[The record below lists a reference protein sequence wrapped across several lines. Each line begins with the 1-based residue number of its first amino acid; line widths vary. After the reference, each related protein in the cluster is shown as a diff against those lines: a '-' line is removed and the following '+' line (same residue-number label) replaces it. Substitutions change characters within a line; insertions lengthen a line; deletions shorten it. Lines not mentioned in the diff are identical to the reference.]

1 MHLFHDPRRFY
12 MIPIALLAVLCASGL
27 AHAAAPVSSRV
38 STALFARLSAGDGSA
53 TVEVIAYIDDGL
65 ELAGLDRSLRLASA
79 GKKKRHSEV
88 VSTMLATAGQ
98 TQAPIIELLQQGA
111 AAGAVDSYRAFW
123 VNNSIV
129 IIARASFVAE
139 LSARDEI
146 EYITLDRT
154 LYRSDPLKQT
164 SRVAAMPHPDTLRAK
179 SYPIR
184 TLELDKLWDRGL
196 TGKGVLV
203 CAIGSGIDG
212 NHAML
217 GSKWRGNN
225 GATSAESWFD
235 PVDGSTFPFDD
246 EPNSPSHGTSV
257 TGIMVGGER
266 NYGVAYDAQWIGA
279 KIFDN
284 QNLSPDGTSTTK
296 DSWLIAAFQWALDP
310 DGNPETVV
318 DVPDVI
324 NNSYGTT
331 GEYNEDICR
340 QIIWRM
346 IDRVEAAGT
355 VVIFSAGNE
364 GPDPWTTGSPASRTE
379 SPVNVFA
386 VGSVDST
393 GRISPFSS
401 RGPSACDSLSIKPT
415 VCGPGERV
423 PVILTSE
430 HGLSYKYVN
439 GTSFSAPYVAGLVA
453 LIRQANPT
461 LTPDEVKYL
470 IIDSAVDH
478 GLPGPDFAYGYGV
491 INPVAL
497 FENLPLPNQPI
508 LYSKRIE
515 AYDEAGGNGNG
526 YLEQG
531 ERIELVVPV
540 FNSGTTITDVTAR
553 LRTSSPG
560 IVLIDTTA
568 GYGDIAQFEGA
579 SNTLDPFVLDVDLD
593 AQAGGQ
599 LVLLLDLVGSGGQH
613 TQTLQ
618 LTLPIAPAVQGLA
631 VHDAGSFRFSLTNYG
646 QFGGGIGSGKV
657 GEGLRYPADAGY
669 TILHRGALL
678 LGTSSLKVSDG
689 IAGNDWSPGPGGPIR
704 FIENS
709 PRADQMTVGY
719 TEEKSAGTINA
730 IGVKLKQTT
739 MAWRDSPDNDYV
751 IVEYDIRNPHAG
763 TINNVYVGLYAD
775 WDIPDSIPTR
785 NAVGWND
792 ALNLSYVYN
801 PQESSFPVGGLA
813 LVSGHRVSGA
823 RAVSNWQYVH
833 ANYSDNLFY
842 AFMSGGT
849 ALAASDSLDDWSTV
863 LASGPHSIAPGD
875 TLRLAWAVVVGDNE
889 ADLLANTQAA
899 HTRYNGSLAL
909 AGEQGE
915 SRAGPNLPRAFS
927 LMQNAPNPFN
937 PSTTIS
943 YSLPK
948 DTEPVRVKLTV
959 YDIRGRTVSVLADR
973 VQDGGDYTVNWD
985 GTDEAGR
992 QVASGVYFYRLRAGS
1007 FTATRK
1013 MVMLK

>member
-1 MHLFHDPRRFY
+1 MHLFHNPRRCCA
-12 MIPIALLAVLCASGL
+12 ILIALLAALSAPGL
-27 AHAAAPVSSRV
+27 VSAAEPVGSRV
-38 STALFARLSAGDGSA
+38 SAGLFAKLSAGDGSA
-53 TVEVIAYIDDGL
+53 TVEVIAYLNDGL

-79 GKKKRHSEV
+79 DKKKRHAEV
-88 VSTMLATAGQ
+88 VGTLLATAGQ
-98 TQAPIIELLQQGA
+98 TQAPIIELLEQGA
-111 AAGAVDSYRAFW
+111 AAGAVDRYRPFW

-129 IIARASFVAE
+129 ITARASFVIA
-139 LSARDEI
+139 LSAREEI

-154 LYRSDPLKQT
+154 LYRDDILKSD
-164 SRVAAMPHPDTLRAK
+164 SRIMAIPNPDTLRAR

-184 TLELDKLWDRGL
+184 TLQLDRIWDRGL

-212 NHAML
+212 SHALL
-217 GSKWRGNN
+217 GSKWRGHN
-225 GATSAESWFD
+225 GGTSAESWFD
-235 PVDGSTFPFDD
+235 PVDGSTFPYDD
-246 EPNSPSHGTSV
+246 EPNAPSHGTGV
-257 TGIMVGGER
+257 MGIMVGGER
-266 NYGVAYDAQWIGA
+266 TLGVAYDAQWIGA

-284 QNLSPDGTSTTK
+284 KNLSPDGTSTTK

-331 GEYNEDICR
+331 GEYKEDICR
-340 QIIWRM
+340 QVIWRM

-364 GPDPWTTGSPASRTE
+364 GPEPWTTGSPASRTQ

-423 PVILTSE
+423 PTIVSSDY
-430 HGLSYKYVN
+430 GFSYQRIS
-439 GTSFSAPYVAGLVA
+439 GTSFSAPYVSALAA

-470 IIDSAVDH
+470 IIDSAVDR

-491 INPVAL
+491 IDPLTL
-497 FENLPLPNQPI
+497 FENLPLPSQPI

-515 AYDEAGGNGNG
+515 ADDRAGGNGNG

-560 IVLIDTTA
+560 IVLRDTTA
-568 GYGDIAQFEGA
+568 AYGDIAQFEGA
-579 SNTLDPFVLDVDLD
+579 SNTAEPFVFDVALD
-593 AQAGGQ
+593 ALAGSQ
-599 LVLLLDLVGSGGQH
+599 LVLLLDLTGSGGEH

-631 VHDAGSFRFSLTNYG
+631 VHDVGSFRFSLTNYG
-646 QFGGGIGSGKV
+646 QFGGRIGSNQV

-689 IAGNDWSPGPGGPIR
+689 VAGQDWAPGPGGPIQL
-704 FIENS
+704 IEDS
-709 PRADQMTVGY
+709 PRADQLTVGY

-739 MAWRDSPDNDYV
+739 MAWRNSPDNDYV
-751 IVEYDIRNPHAG
+751 IIEYEVRNPHSA

-785 NAVGWND
+785 NAVGWNET
-792 ALNLSYVYN
+792 LSLSYMYN

-813 LVSGHRVSGA
+813 LVSGQRVSGA
-823 RAVSNWQYVH
+823 RAVSNWRYVH
-833 ANYSDNLFY
+833 ANYSDNVFF

-849 ALAASDSLDDWSTV
+849 ALAANDSLDDWSTV

-889 ADLLANTQAA
+889 ADLLVNTQAA
-899 HTRYNGSLAL
+899 RTKYSGSLAL
-909 AGEQGE
+909 AGQQSA
-915 SRAGPNLPRAFS
+915 SRAGPVLPRAFG
-927 LMQNAPNPFN
+927 LKQNAPNPFN
-937 PSTTIS
+937 PGTTIA
-943 YSLPK
+943 YSVPEGTQPL
-948 DTEPVRVKLTV
+948 RVKLTV
-959 YDIRGRTVSVLADR
+959 YDIRGRTVAVLTDR
-973 VQDGGDYTVNWD
+973 VQQGGDYTVSWD
-985 GTDEAGR
+985 GTDGSGR
-992 QVASGVYFYRLRAGS
+992 RLSSGVYFYRLRAGS

>member
-1 MHLFHDPRRFY
+1 VYLIIFPKRFSLFL
-12 MIPIALLAVLCASGL
+12 IALIAALSFCTI

-38 STALFARLSAGDGSA
+38 SPGLFDRLTAVDGSA
-53 TVEVIAYIDDGL
+53 TVEVIVYIDDGL
-65 ELAGLDRSLRLASA
+65 ELAGLDNSLRLAA
-79 GKKKRHSEV
+79 ADKKKRHSEV
-88 VSTMLATAGQ
+88 VNTMLATTGQ
-98 TQAPIIELLQQGA
+98 TQAPIIELLEQGA
-111 AAGAVDSYRAFW
+111 ASGAVDSYQTFW

-129 IIARASFVAE
+129 ITARASFVTG
-139 LSARDEI
+139 LSTREEI
-146 EYITLDRT
+146 EYITLDRIH
-154 LYRSDPLKQT
+154 YRKDPLKQN
-164 SRVAAMPHPDTLRAK
+164 SRITAIPHPDTLRAQ

-212 NHAML
+212 SHALL
-217 GSKWRGNN
+217 GPKWRGQN
-225 GATSAESWFD
+225 GGTSAESWFD

-246 EPNSPSHGTSV
+246 EPVASHGTGV
-257 TGIMVGGER
+257 MGIMVAGER
-266 NYGVAYDAQWIGA
+266 NLGVAYDAQWIGA

-284 QNLSPDGTSTTK
+284 QNLTPDGASSTK

-310 DGNPETVV
+310 DGNPETIV

-340 QIIWRM
+340 QVIWRM
-346 IDRVEAAGT
+346 IDNVEAAGT

-393 GRISPFSS
+393 GRISSFSS
-401 RGPSACDSLSIKPT
+401 RGPSACDSFSIKPT
-415 VCGPGERV
+415 VCGPGQRV
-423 PVILTSE
+423 PTILSSE
-430 HGLSYKYVN
+430 YGLSYRYID

-461 LTPDEVKYL
+461 LTPDEIKYL
-470 IIDSAVDH
+470 IIDSADDR

-491 INPVAL
+491 IDPVAL
-497 FENLPLPNQPI
+497 FESLPLPNQPI

-515 AYDEAGGNGNG
+515 AEDTTGGNGNG

-531 ERIELVVPV
+531 ERIQLVVPV

-560 IVLIDTTA
+560 IVLVDTTA
-568 GYGDIAQFEGA
+568 DYGDIAQFEGA
-579 SNTLDPFVLDVDLD
+579 SNTLDPFVIDVALD
-593 AQAGGQ
+593 AEAGGQ
-599 LVLLLDLVGSGGQH
+599 LVLLLDLIGSGGQH

-631 VHDAGSFRFSLTNYG
+631 VHDAGSFRLSLTNYG
-646 QFGGGIGSGKV
+646 QFGGGIGNGKV
-657 GEGLRYPADAGY
+657 GESLRYPADAEY
-669 TILHRGALL
+669 AILHRGALL

-689 IAGNDWSPGPGGPIR
+689 IAENDWVPGPGGPIK

-739 MAWRDSPDNDYV
+739 MAWRDSPDNDFV
-751 IVEYDIRNPHAG
+751 IIEYDIRNPHAG

-785 NAVGWND
+785 NAVGWNE
-792 ALNLSYVYN
+792 ALNLSYVQN

-813 LVSGHRVSGA
+813 LVSDHRVSGA

-833 ANYSDNLFY
+833 TNYSDNLFY

-863 LASGPHSIAPGD
+863 VASGPHSIPPGE

-889 ADLLANTQAA
+889 ADLIANTQAA
-899 HTRYNGSLAL
+899 HTRYSGSLAL
-909 AGEQGE
+909 AGEQDQ
-915 SRAGPNLPRAFS
+915 SRAGPGLPRAFS
-927 LMQNAPNPFN
+927 LSQNAPNPFN
-937 PSTTIS
+937 PSTTVS
-943 YSLPK
+943 YSVPE
-948 DTEPVRVKLTV
+948 DTEPLRVKLTV
-959 YDIRGRTVSVLADR
+959 YDIRGRTVAVLADR
-973 VQDGGDYTVNWD
+973 VQDGGNYTVNWD
-985 GTDEAGR
+985 GTDKAGR
-992 QVASGVYFYRLRAGS
+992 QVASGIYFYRLRAGS

>member
-1 MHLFHDPRRFY
+1 ML
-12 MIPIALLAVLCASGL
+12 IALLAALSLSTIAR
-27 AHAAAPVSSRV
+27 AAEPVSSRL
-38 STALFARLSAGDGSA
+38 SPKLFSELTSGGGSA

-65 ELAGLDRSLRLASA
+65 ELAGLDRSLRLAA
-79 GKKKRHSEV
+79 ADKKKRHAEV
-88 VSTMLATAGQ
+88 VGTMLATTEQ
-98 TQAPIIELLQQGA
+98 TQAPIIELLKQGA
-111 AAGAVDSYRAFW
+111 ASGAVDYYRAFW

-129 IIARASFVAE
+129 ITARASFVIE
-139 LSARDEI
+139 LSAREEI
-146 EYITLDRT
+146 EYITLDRVH
-154 LYRSDPLKQT
+154 YRNDPLQNT
-164 SRVAAMPHPDTLRAK
+164 SRITAIPHPDTLRAR
-179 SYPIR
+179 SYPIF
-184 TLELDKLWDRGL
+184 TLQLDRLWNMGL

-212 NHAML
+212 NHAL
-217 GSKWRGNN
+217 LNSKWRGIN
-225 GATSAESWFD
+225 GGTSAESWFD
-235 PVDGSTFPFDD
+235 PVDGSTFPYDD
-246 EPNSPSHGTSV
+246 ESLAPSHGTGV
-257 TGIMVGGER
+257 MGIMVGGER
-266 NYGVAYDAQWIGA
+266 TLGVAYDAQWIGA

-284 QNLSPDGTSTTK
+284 RNLTEDGQSTTK
-296 DSWLIAAFQWALDP
+296 DSWMIAAFQWALDP

-324 NNSYGTT
+324 NNSYGVT

-340 QIIWRM
+340 QVIWRM

-364 GPDPWTTGSPASRTE
+364 GPEPWSTGSPASRTQ

-386 VGSVDST
+386 VGSVDFT
-393 GRISPFSS
+393 GRISSFSS

-415 VCGPGERV
+415 VCGPGEQV
-423 PVILTSE
+423 VTIVSSE
-430 HGLSYKYVN
+430 YGFSFQYIN
-439 GTSFSAPYVAGLVA
+439 GTSFSAPYVSGLVA

-470 IIDSAVDH
+470 IIDSAIDR
-478 GLPGPDFAYGYGV
+478 GLPGPDYAYGYGV
-491 INPVAL
+491 IDPVTL

-515 AYDEAGGNGNG
+515 ADDKAGGNGNG

-540 FNSGTTITDVTAR
+540 FNSGTTITDVTGR

-560 IVLIDTTA
+560 IVLVDTTA
-568 GYGDIAQFEGA
+568 AYGDIAQFEGA
-579 SNTLDPFVLDVDLD
+579 SNTLDPFVLDVALD
-593 AQAGGQ
+593 AEAGGQ
-599 LVLLLDLVGSGGQH
+599 IVLLLELTGSGGQH
-613 TQTLQ
+613 THTLQ

-646 QFGGGIGSGKV
+646 QFGGGIGAGKV
-657 GEGLRYPADAGY
+657 GEGLRYPNDAEY

-689 IAGNDWSPGPGGPIR
+689 VVGRDWVPGPGGPIQ

-751 IVEYDIRNPHAG
+751 IIEYDILNPHSG

-801 PQESSFPVGGLA
+801 PQESSFPMGGLA
-813 LVSGHRVSGA
+813 LVSDHRLSGA
-823 RAVSNWQYVH
+823 RAVSNWQHVH
-833 ANYSDNLFY
+833 ANYSDNVFF

-849 ALAASDSLDDWSTV
+849 SLAASDSLDDWSTV
-863 LASGPHSIAPGD
+863 VATGPHSIPPGD

-889 ADLLANTQAA
+889 TDLLVNTQAA
-899 HTRYNGSLAL
+899 HSKYSGSLAL

-915 SRAGPNLPRAFS
+915 RRAGPSLPRAFG
-927 LMQNAPNPFN
+927 LRQNAPNPFN

-943 YSLPK
+943 YSVPEG
-948 DTEPVRVKLTV
+948 TEPLRVKLTV
-959 YDIRGRTVSVLADR
+959 YDIRGRTVAVLADR
-973 VQDGGDYTVNWD
+973 TQDSGDYTVSWD
-985 GTDEAGR
+985 GTDGDGR
-992 QVASGVYFYRLRAGS
+992 RVSSGVYFYRLRAGS